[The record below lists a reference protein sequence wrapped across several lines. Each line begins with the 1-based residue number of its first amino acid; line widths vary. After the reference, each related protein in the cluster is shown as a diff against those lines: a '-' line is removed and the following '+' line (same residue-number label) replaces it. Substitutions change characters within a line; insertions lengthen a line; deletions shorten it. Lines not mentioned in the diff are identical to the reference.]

1 MLAGAFGRETG
12 LTQHGEHL
20 FDEIKRYV
28 GFSETDE
35 ALLRG
40 LRERVLPHVRP
51 IIDDFYDHILGHS
64 GARSAITGGM
74 PQVERLKGT
83 LRGWMD
89 GLFTG
94 PWDYEYYDLRARI
107 GRRHVQIDLP
117 QQYMFT
123 AVNVIRGHLT
133 DVILDTAPDLQQARI
148 ELHAVDKL
156 LDMELAI
163 MLHTYRE
170 DYLLRMQ
177 QSERLATF
185 GQLVA
190 SIGHELRNPLGVIE
204 SSLFLL
210 RGRVGAGDERVT
222 RHFDKIEGQVRVSNR
237 IISDMLD
244 IVRDRPV
251 VRQNVAPAALVES
264 AREVVPP
271 RDGIRLSV
279 EIGEDLPAVAVDPD
293 QLRQVFVNLLA
304 NAYDAAGTGGEVR
317 VTGRLLKDE
326 VELLVSDS
334 GPGIDPAIRTRL
346 FEPLVTTKSKGIG
359 LGLPLCKRIV
369 DRNGGTIRVTAGP
382 LPGAAFS
389 VRLPLVP
396 GWEG

>member
-1 MLAGAFGRETG
+1 MPHR
-12 LTQHGEHL
+12 GEHL

-28 GFSETDE
+28 GFGPEDE
-35 ALLRG
+35 ALLRA
-40 LRERVLPHVRP
+40 LKPRVAPHVYR

-64 GARSAITGGM
+64 GARGSITGGDA
-74 PQVERLKGT
+74 QVQRLKGT

-94 PWDYEYYDLRARI
+94 PWDMEYYELRAKI

-123 AVNVIRGHLT
+123 AVNVIRGHIK
-133 DVILDTAPDLQQARI
+133 DVIIDSATDR
-148 ELHAVDKL
+148 ESMRRDMHAVDKL

-177 QSERLATF
+177 KTERLATF

-190 SIGHELRNPLGVIE
+190 SIGHELRNPLGVME

-210 RGRVGAGDERVT
+210 RGRIAADERVT
-222 RHFDKIEGQVRVSNR
+222 RHLDKIETQIRVSNR

-251 VRQNVAPAALVES
+251 SRRGVAPEELIRSSLEMAPSTVASVKLVN
-264 AREVVPP
+264 
-271 RDGIRLSV
+271 SV
-279 EIGEDLPAVAVDPD
+279 GADLPRVFVDPD
-293 QLRQVFVNLLA
+293 QVRQIFVNLIA
-304 NAYDAAGTGGEVR
+304 NAADAAGEGGEVR
-317 VTGRLLKDE
+317 ILARPVDDV
-326 VELLVSDS
+326 VELVVSDS

-346 FEPLVTTKSKGIG
+346 FEPLVTTKQKGIG
-359 LGLPLCKRIV
+359 LGLPLCRRIAE
-369 DRNGGTIRVTAGP
+369 RNGGSISVTAGP
-382 LPGAAFS
+382 LPGAAFA
-389 VRLPLVP
+389 VRLPVAM
-396 GWEG
+396 ES

>member
-1 MLAGAFGRETG
+1 M
-12 LTQHGEHL
+12 TQHGEHL

-28 GFSETDE
+28 GFDDEDE

-40 LRERVLPHVRP
+40 LRERVRPHVAP

-64 GARSAITGGM
+64 GARAAITGGM

-94 PWDYEYYDLRARI
+94 PWDYDYYELRARI

-123 AVNVIRGHLT
+123 AVNVIRRHLGN
-133 DVILDTAPDLQQARI
+133 VILDTAPDLALARREI
-148 ELHAVDKL
+148 HAVDKL

-177 QSERLATF
+177 KSERLATF

-190 SIGHELRNPLGVIE
+190 SIGHELRNPLGVME

-210 RGRVGAGDERVT
+210 RGRVGTDARVV
-222 RHFDKIEGQVRVSNR
+222 RHLDKIESQIHVSNR

-251 VRQNVAPAALVES
+251 APRPIAAAALFDA
-264 AREVVPP
+264 ARESVPP
-271 RDGIRLSV
+271 RDGISLTV
-279 EIGEDLPAVAVDPD
+279 EIADDLPMLLVDAD
-293 QLRQVFVNLLA
+293 QVRQVFVNLLA
-304 NAYDAAGTGGEVR
+304 NAYDAAGEGGFVR
-317 VTGRLLKDE
+317 VVARELEDE
-326 VELLVSDS
+326 VEILVSDS
-334 GPGIDPAIRTRL
+334 GPGIDPAIRARL

-369 DRNGGTIRVTAGP
+369 ERNGGSIRVTAGP

-389 VRLPLVP
+389 VRLPARK
-396 GWEG
+396 EAD

>member
-1 MLAGAFGRETG
+1 M
-12 LTQHGEHL
+12 TQHGEHL
-20 FDEIKRYV
+20 FDELKRYV
-28 GFSETDE
+28 GFDAGDE

-40 LRERVLPHVRP
+40 LRDRVTPHVRR

-74 PQVERLKGT
+74 AQVERLKGT
-83 LRGWMD
+83 LRGWLD

-94 PWDYEYYDLRARI
+94 PWDYDYYELRARI
-107 GRRHVQIDLP
+107 GRRHVEIDLP

-133 DVILDTAPDLQQARI
+133 DVILDTAPDFATARR

-170 DYLLRMQ
+170 DYLLRMRK
-177 QSERLATF
+177 SERLATF

-190 SIGHELRNPLGVIE
+190 SIGHELRNPLGVME

-210 RGRVGAGDERVT
+210 RGKVGDDPKVV
-222 RHFDKIEGQVRVSNR
+222 RHLDRIESQIKVSNR
-237 IISDMLD
+237 IIGDMLD

-251 VRQNVAPAALVES
+251 AQRAVEPAELIAAAREATPARDDVSFAAAL
-264 AREVVPP
+264 P
-271 RDGIRLSV
+271 G
-279 EIGEDLPAVAVDPD
+279 DLPAISIDFD
-293 QLRQVFVNLLA
+293 QLRQVFVNLIA
-304 NAYDAAGTGGEVR
+304 NGFDAAGAGGEVR
-317 VTGRLLKDE
+317 ITARVVDDA
-326 VELLVSDS
+326 VEFLVNDT
-334 GPGIDPAIRTRL
+334 GPGIDPSIRARL
-346 FEPLVTTKSKGIG
+346 FEPLVTTKPKGIG

-369 DRNGGTIRVTAGP
+369 ERNGGTIRVTAGE
-382 LPGAAFS
+382 LPGAAFA
-389 VRLPLVP
+389 VRLPIHR
-396 GWEG
+396 GS

>member
-1 MLAGAFGRETG
+1 V
-12 LTQHGEHL
+12 TQHGEHL

-28 GFSETDE
+28 GFDGRDE
-35 ALLRG
+35 ELLRG
-40 LRERVLPHVRP
+40 MRERIRPHVAP

-74 PQVERLKGT
+74 AQVERLKGT
-83 LRGWMD
+83 LRAWMD

-94 PWDYEYYDLRARI
+94 PWDYDYYELRARI

-123 AVNVIRGHLT
+123 AVNVIRGHLV
-133 DVILDTAPDLQQARI
+133 DVVLDTANDLRRARD
-148 ELHAVDKL
+148 ELHAIDKL

-170 DYLLRMQ
+170 DYLSRMQ
-177 QSERLATF
+177 KTERLATF
-185 GQLVA
+185 GQMVA
-190 SIGHELRNPLGVIE
+190 SIGHELRNPLGVME

-210 RGRVGAGDERVT
+210 RGRVGTDERVV
-222 RHFDKIEGQVRVSNR
+222 RHLDKIESQIRVSNR

-251 VRQNVAPAALVES
+251 TRRPIAAAALFAA
-264 AREVVPP
+264 ARESVPA
-271 RDGIRLSV
+271 RDGISLTE
-279 EIGEDLPAVAVDPD
+279 EIAADLPPLLIDAEQV
-293 QLRQVFVNLLA
+293 RQVFVNLLA
-304 NAYDAAGTGGEVR
+304 NAYDAAGPGGFVR
-317 VTGRLLKDE
+317 VVARMVGE
-326 VELLVSDS
+326 SEMEILVSDS
-334 GPGIDPAIRTRL
+334 GPGIDPAVRARL

-369 DRNGGTIRVTAGP
+369 ERNGGTIHVTAGP

-389 VRLPLVP
+389 VRLPA
-396 GWEG
+396 GKEEA